1 MVNFNESLCLNASL
15 FTFEFDYAQN
25 QTKSKAIFV
34 GKQLDQSVVS
44 VYTQTPHL
52 FGPFNL
58 TLALYSLFDLSVP
71 LGSFPFNLI
80 LLAQSNNTP
89 PHFLGHIGLE
99 ITSQQW
105 YVVS

>member
-1 MVNFNESLCLNASL
+1 VNFNQTLCLNASL
-15 FTFEFDYAQN
+15 FTFNFDYAAN

-44 VYTQTPHL
+44 VYTQTPYL
-52 FGPFNL
+52 YGTFNL

-80 LLAQSNNTP
+80 LLAQSNNTA
-89 PHFLGHIGLE
+89 PHFIGHIGLE
-99 ITSQQW
+99 VSPQQW